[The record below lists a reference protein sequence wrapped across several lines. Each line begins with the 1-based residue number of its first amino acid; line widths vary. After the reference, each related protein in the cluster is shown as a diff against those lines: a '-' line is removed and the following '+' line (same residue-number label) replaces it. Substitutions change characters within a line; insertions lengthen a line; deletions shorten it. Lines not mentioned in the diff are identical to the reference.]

1 MPPGVHFNHNPVQSV
16 SRPLTSIEKRYFC
29 GFEEHIEESSTC
41 DQRLKMRAFAD
52 CCDYCHDYII
62 YVTSRLEH
70 RKGQYIDRKSH
81 DSPFTLVE
89 IPPWYPTTCRLL
101 SAVTEPAR
109 LRLLADYEKTHGITS
124 NRSRDRLG
132 DRSESIPRVDREIF
146 SESSTRQCSNKGVDV
161 ECAHRSETSFSIRR
175 LVILQG
181 RIRSES
187 SYRTVKTSQ
196 RWREMNAQQQT
207 RLSSYPQMNAR

>member
-1 MPPGVHFNHNPVQSV
+1 MPSGVRFSHDPVRSV
-16 SRPLTSIEKRYFC
+16 SRPLTSNEEKYFQ
-29 GFEEHIEESSTC
+29 GFEAHVEESRAC

-81 DSPFTLVE
+81 GSPFTLVE
-89 IPPWYPTTCRLL
+89 VPPWHPATRRLL
-101 SAVTEPAR
+101 RSITEPAR
-109 LRLLADYEKTHGITS
+109 LQLRADYEKTHGITS
-124 NRSRDRLG
+124 NRSRRRLG
-132 DRSESIPRVDREIF
+132 DRSESTPRVNRESF
-146 SESSTRQCSNKGVDV
+146 SESSTGLCSNKGVDL
-161 ECAHRSETSFSIRR
+161 ECADRSETSFFARR

-187 SYRTVKTSQ
+187 SYKTVKTSQ
-196 RWREMNAQQQT
+196 RWREMSAQQQT
-207 RLSSYPQMNAR
+207 RPSSYHQMNAR